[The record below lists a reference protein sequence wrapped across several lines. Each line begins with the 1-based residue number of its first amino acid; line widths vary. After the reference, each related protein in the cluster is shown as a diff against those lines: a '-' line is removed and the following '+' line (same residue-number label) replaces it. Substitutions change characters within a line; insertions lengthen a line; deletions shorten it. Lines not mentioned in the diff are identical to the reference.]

1 MLVRENILKNSKL
14 TTRWSKWSESDFT
27 VEDNIMT
34 TTGGTSTLKAY
45 YSVRLYSSNPII
57 VGHMYEV
64 SLYIENLGSSDL
76 QLYINGLNAD
86 RVRIS
91 PGFKGTVS
99 ISGVKDDRENLLQ
112 IQLLTYKVEDDIKAY
127 IDEILVSEYTNL
139 VSISSIDWYGFNQ
152 AVITQEGEVV
162 SATAGDKTSNLKAYG
177 PLNSKLSDTLMTD
190 EEYTI
195 SFYFE
200 NLTSG
205 KLWVKILGFNDS
217 YKTIDADF
225 KGILTYTDKRKIV
238 NEGEPLQIQV
248 SNLNK
253 DEGVKFIVKDVYLY
267 KNRDDK
273 EERPWIPA
281 KADLKNSSLYP
292 KERYYK
298 EVICI

>member
-34 TTGGTSTLKAY
+34 TTGGTSTLKAF
-45 YSVRLYSSNPII
+45 YSTHAYFSNPLQDNIR
-57 VGHMYEV
+57 YEV
-64 SLYIENLGSSDL
+64 SLYIENLGPTDMRV
-76 QLYINGLNAD
+76 YINGLD
-86 RVRIS
+86 TSPVQIG
-91 PGFKGTVS
+91 PGFKGNIS
-99 ISGVKDDRENLLQ
+99 ISGDRIPDKKFLQ
-112 IQLLTYKVEDDIKAY
+112 LQLLTTKVEDNLIAY

-139 VSISSIDWYGFNQ
+139 VSTDEITWGGFNGS
-152 AVITQEGEVV
+152 VITQEGDIV
-162 SATAGDKTSNLKAYG
+162 SATAGNKTDHLKAFYHM
-177 PLNSKLSDTLMTD
+177 NTKLIDSLITD
-190 EEYTI
+190 DEYTI

-200 NLTSG
+200 NLTGSRV
-205 KLWVKILGFNDS
+205 WVKILGFKNTQ
-217 YKTIDADF
+217 KTIDANF
-225 KGILTYTDKRKIV
+225 KGILTYTDTRTIV
-238 NEGEPLQIQV
+238 NAGEPLQIQV
-248 SNLNK
+248 SNPNK

-298 EVICI
+298 EVRCI

>member
-1 MLVRENILKNSKL
+1 MLVRENILKNSKVN
-14 TTRWSKWSESDFT
+14 TRWNEWEGSSFT
-27 VEDNIMT
+27 IEDRIIT
-34 TTGGTSTLKAY
+34 TQGGTSTSKAFYSTHAYFSNLLQNNLK
-45 YSVRLYSSNPII
+45 
-57 VGHMYEV
+57 YEV
-64 SLYIENLGSSDL
+64 SLYIENLGSTDMRV
-76 QLYINGLNAD
+76 YINGLDASP
-86 RVRIS
+86 VQIS
-91 PGFKGTVS
+91 PGFKGNIS
-99 ISGVKDDRENLLQ
+99 ISGNRVPYKKYLQ
-112 IQLLTYKVEDDIKAY
+112 LQLLTTKVEDDIKAY

-139 VSISSIDWYGFNQ
+139 VSTDEMDWYGFNQ

-200 NLTSG
+200 NLTGG
-205 KLWVKILGFNDS
+205 KVWVKILGFNDS

-238 NEGEPLQIQV
+238 NAGEPLQIQV

-298 EVICI
+298 EVTCI